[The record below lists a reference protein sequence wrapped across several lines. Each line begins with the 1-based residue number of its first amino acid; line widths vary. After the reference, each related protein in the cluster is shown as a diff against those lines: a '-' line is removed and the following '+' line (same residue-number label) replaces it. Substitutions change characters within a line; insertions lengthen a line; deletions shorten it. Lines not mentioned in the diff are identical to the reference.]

1 MNNVLFAGV
10 FLSKLGIEKNVR
22 AMETLLTIM
31 AIIGSK
37 DLQKT
42 YDKYLDL
49 LFPQKK
55 KKEQEELQEGIEL
68 LKKLI
73 EKERG
78 KHTEQGVTR
87 KDGAKFNT

>member
-1 MNNVLFAGV
+1 M
-10 FLSKLGIEKNVR
+10 FLTKLGIEKNIR
-22 AMETLLTIM
+22 AMETLLVIL
-31 AIIGSK
+31 AILGSK

-42 YDKYLDL
+42 YDEYLGL

-55 KKEQEELQEGIEL
+55 KKEQEDIQEGIQL

-78 KHTEQGVTR
+78 KHTGDGVTH
-87 KDGAKFNT
+87 KDGAKFDT

>member
-10 FLSKLGIEKNVR
+10 FLSKLGIEKNIR

-31 AIIGSK
+31 AITGSK

-42 YDKYLDL
+42 YDGYLDL

-78 KHTEQGVTR
+78 KHTE
-87 KDGAKFNT
+87 